1 MRFCFG
7 GPGFAAALLVSSA
20 TIFVPS
26 FVPRALADPAPDTVH
41 VVLIDKPVT
50 VAVPVPEAVRRAE
63 VVFLQL
69 KQATTPKSAAVT
81 WRIFLELPSAGRE
94 TSVDDPKFVGYVT
107 SLSNPTGPANPP
119 KGFTIQVPAPASRLL
134 RSAQSVRLTFVPT
147 AKFPD
152 EGVRIGSVLL
162 EPATR

>member
-7 GPGFAAALLVSSA
+7 GAGFAAALLLSGA

-26 FVPRALADPAPDTVH
+26 FVPRAWAGPAPATVR

-81 WRIFLELPSAGRE
+81 WRML
-94 TSVDDPKFVGYVT
+94 
-107 SLSNPTGPANPP
+107 
-119 KGFTIQVPAPASRLL
+119 
-134 RSAQSVRLTFVPT
+134 
-147 AKFPD
+147 
-152 EGVRIGSVLL
+152 
-162 EPATR
+162 